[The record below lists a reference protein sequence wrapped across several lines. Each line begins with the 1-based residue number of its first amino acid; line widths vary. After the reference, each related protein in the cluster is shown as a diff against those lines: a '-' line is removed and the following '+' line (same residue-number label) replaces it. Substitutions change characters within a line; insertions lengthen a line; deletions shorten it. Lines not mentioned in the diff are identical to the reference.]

1 MLRGTRRL
9 SVHRAGAQ
17 IILAAAAA
25 LALSGCVNERLSW
38 RLAPPT
44 PMGTSVTGGAVDAF
58 AATAEEEP
66 CPREGRSSSTSVL
79 ALVAFGNAGAASA
92 ARAGNVQRIRT
103 ADVEVI
109 RVKTLGIPIMTRYT
123 VIVRGE

>member
-9 SVHRAGAQ
+9 SVLRAGAQ

-25 LALSGCVNERLSW
+25 LALSGCVSERLSW

-58 AATAEEEP
+58 TATEEEG
-66 CPREGRSSSTSVL
+66 CPREGRASSTSVL
-79 ALVAFGNAGAASA
+79 ALVAFGHAGAASA
-92 ARAGNVQRIRT
+92 ARAGGVQRIRT
-103 ADVEVI
+103 ADVEVV
-109 RVKTLGIPIMTRYT
+109 RVKALGIPIMTRYT